1 MSHLKNAEGGMTA
14 YPVDACKKER
24 ITKRLYAA
32 MIEALFKQHLIT
44 ASQQRELCQILK
56 CGVLNAF
63 DRR

>member
-1 MSHLKNAEGGMTA
+1 MTA